1 MGWNVAKKRWYALSI
16 SKNLGFHSYLY
27 TKVSPDILIKAF
39 FIPKMKAAYVT
50 IIQSLM

>member
-1 MGWNVAKKRWYALSI
+1 MGSQNYFKFYNI
-16 SKNLGFHSYLY
+16 GFHSYLY